1 MEKKFQFN
9 PDKIGGIK
17 FESGKTCANHRV
29 MQRENEPFEVKELTV
44 YPIPIFNEWDQEE
57 FQETFD
63 EMPSNRVL
71 IKGTAPGVGKTTCVK
86 NYNKKGKKLFVTPFN
101 KLAQQTRMSGQDAIT
116 LNTLLGIYGDG
127 KKYAKIKPYDITNYE
142 CICFDEIMI
151 NPPHI
156 LQQID
161 YFMKQNPE
169 KFFFATGDVDQLQPI
184 QCYANNVQNSP
195 LYLSECIDQMFP
207 SQITLT
213 INKRL
218 KRQLKDDIF
227 DEKQDI
233 MKVMKKYGFRI
244 ITKYS
249 DLKSTNNISYFNFRA
264 KNVSVHTNLVQQPKK
279 TVSINKT
286 KYWPGLELRAKN
298 IIKQKMIDYS

>member
-1 MEKKFQFN
+1 MERSTRKL
-9 PDKIGGIK
+9 
-17 FESGKTCANHRV
+17 NH
-29 MQRENEPFEVKELTV
+29 MT
-44 YPIPIFNEWDQEE
+44 
-57 FQETFD
+57 
-63 EMPSNRVL
+63 SH
-71 IKGTAPGVGKTTCVK
+71 
-86 NYNKKGKKLFVTPFN
+86 
-101 KLAQQTRMSGQDAIT
+101 
-116 LNTLLGIYGDG
+116 
-127 KKYAKIKPYDITNYE
+127 YE

-218 KRQLKDDIF
+218 KTDEQRETLRQLKEDIF
-227 DEKQDI
+227 D
-233 MKVMKKYGFRI
+233 
-244 ITKYS
+244 
-249 DLKSTNNISYFNFRA
+249 
-264 KNVSVHTNLVQQPKK
+264 
-279 TVSINKT
+279 
-286 KYWPGLELRAKN
+286 
-298 IIKQKMIDYS
+298 